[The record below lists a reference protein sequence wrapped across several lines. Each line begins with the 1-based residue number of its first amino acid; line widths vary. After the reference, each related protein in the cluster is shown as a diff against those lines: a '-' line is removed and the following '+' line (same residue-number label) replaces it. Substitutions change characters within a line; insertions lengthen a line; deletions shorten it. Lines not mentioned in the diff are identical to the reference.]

1 MLNSKILSYISADV
15 ADPDPIA
22 PIIFLMGLQDSSLPQ
37 AMFANNNLICRC
49 SWCHSQILAD
59 HFCPSFIRDYLLGL
73 QQCGKWQGEVENMNV
88 GQVVMVVDPQSPCAL
103 WPVGT

>member
-37 AMFANNNLICRC
+37 AMFTNNNLICRC

-59 HFCPSFIRDYLLGL
+59 HFWASFIRDYLLGL

-103 WPVGT
+103 WPVGK